1 MAAISNLYARGND
14 VLNVN
19 PPPPF
24 IDIHITAHGSDWL
37 WAVFSVFSILTI
49 LHGSLYGF
57 TSKSS
62 GFKKFLFLY
71 PLVISAINTIAY
83 FTYASNLGYTSTP
96 TEFNHVT
103 TSFNLE
109 TRQIFYVKFIS
120 WFLSWPFVLSIFE
133 FATHT
138 LDYNSADESLVNK
151 LISLFQ
157 GLLMKVLAT
166 EVFVLGLLIGALI
179 HSSYKWGY
187 FTFAVAAQ
195 LFAMSLV
202 FFNIWGSFRIR
213 SGNRM
218 AHFLI
223 MFQLLVWLL
232 YPIAWGLSEGGNVIQ
247 PDSEAVFYGILDLIT
262 FGVMPAVLTWINVTT
277 IDSGFFGNF
286 VKERRH
292 SHFGTEKSVGE
303 TPRHSGDT
311 AVAGTTHMG
320 EPMRADEPMRMDEP
334 MRVNEPMR
342 VDDPVVVP
350 DERTTMAV

>member
-14 VLNVN
+14 ALKVN
-19 PPPPF
+19 PPSAS
-24 IDIHITAHGSDWL
+24 IDIHITEHGSDWL
-37 WAVFSVFSILTI
+37 WAVFSVFLLLTI
-49 LHGSLYGF
+49 LHGGLYGF
-57 TSKSS
+57 TNKSS

-71 PLVISAINTIAY
+71 PLVICVINTISY
-83 FTYASNLGYTSTP
+83 FTYASNLGYAGAP
-96 TEFNHVT
+96 TEFNNVT
-103 TSFNLE
+103 TSLNLE
-109 TRQIFYVKFIS
+109 IRQIFYAKFIS

-138 LDYNSADESLVNK
+138 LDYNSADESLVQK

-157 GLLMKVLAT
+157 GLFMKVLAT
-166 EVFVLGLLIGALI
+166 EVFVLGLLIGSLI
-179 HSSYKWGY
+179 QSTYKWGY

-202 FFNIWGSFRIR
+202 FFNAWSSFRIR
-213 SGNRM
+213 SGNRI

-223 MFQLLVWLL
+223 MFQLLVWTL
-232 YPIAWGLSEGGNVIQ
+232 YPVAWGLSEGGNVIQ

-262 FGVMPAVLTWINVTT
+262 FGVMPAILTWINVTT

-286 VKERRH
+286 VRERRH
-292 SHFGTEKSVGE
+292 SHFGSEKSVGE

-320 EPMRADEPMRMDEP
+320 EPMRVE
-334 MRVNEPMR
+334 
-342 VDDPVVVP
+342 DPVVVS